1 MNKLQEW
8 RPRHI
13 TKFNRNCSAALRQV
27 LSNMEKIRSTKLQN
41 QKDPEELTQIMNN
54 YRISG
59 FPINL
64 PYTNLTSI
72 LEAVYASQVHA
83 IPSPNV
89 EFALAVQI
97 FPYSNTILSVWVYVA
112 SLIRK

>member
-1 MNKLQEW
+1 MQEW
-8 RPRHI
+8 RPRHN
-13 TKFNRNCSAALRQV
+13 TKFNRFCSLALRQV
-27 LSNMEKIRSTKLQN
+27 LNNMEKSRNIKLQN
-41 QKDPEELTQIMNN
+41 QKDPEELAQFTSNF
-54 YRISG
+54 RISG

-64 PYTNLTSI
+64 PYTNVSSI

-83 IPSPNV
+83 IPTGDV

-97 FPYSNTILSVWVYVA
+97 FPYPNTILSVWVYVA